1 MNNIKKFRIEK
12 NYTLKKLAELVGI
25 SSGYLCHL
33 EKGTR
38 ENPSYKVMFKIS
50 RILGKNI
57 EEIFNNETI

>member
-12 NYTLKKLAELVGI
+12 NYTLGKLAELVGI

-38 ENPSYKVMFKIS
+38 ENPSYKVMKRIS
-50 RILGKNI
+50 EVLNKSIQ
-57 EEIFNNETI
+57 EIFEN